1 MTFDSEDYVTIS
13 TESQTALTSVETTF
27 AELEE
32 IFAETVSVVAEDP
45 VTFSM
50 EIEEETSFEEFFS
63 FEEETCLLYTSPSP
77 RDS

>member
-13 TESQTALTSVETTF
+13 TASQTALTSIETTF

-32 IFAETVSVVAEDP
+32 IFAEEVSVLTEDP

-50 EIEEETSFEEFFS
+50 EIEEETFF
-63 FEEETCLLYTSPSP
+63 
-77 RDS
+77 